1 MSIRQ
6 INPEVKTVHLVK
18 NALSHV
24 TLDNSHK
31 HCGTQAFSR
40 ISKIS
45 LDAWKKKIMFEFQS
59 SVFVCLLYINTVYI
73 KLFQTRLCFAGVL
86 FSEFVSPPKIF
97 LKHGKTTTTFG
108 RFAIREKRLYFFDI
122 EVKEVC
128 GGQGFR

>member
-1 MSIRQ
+1 MQKDGNFKMSIRQ

-45 LDAWKKKIMFEFQS
+45 LDAWKKKNMFEFQS
-59 SVFVCLLYINTVYI
+59 SVFVCLLYINIYKAVSNQT
-73 KLFQTRLCFAGVL
+73 LFRR
-86 FSEFVSPPKIF
+86 SPF
-97 LKHGKTTTTFG
+97 
-108 RFAIREKRLYFFDI
+108 
-122 EVKEVC
+122 
-128 GGQGFR
+128 